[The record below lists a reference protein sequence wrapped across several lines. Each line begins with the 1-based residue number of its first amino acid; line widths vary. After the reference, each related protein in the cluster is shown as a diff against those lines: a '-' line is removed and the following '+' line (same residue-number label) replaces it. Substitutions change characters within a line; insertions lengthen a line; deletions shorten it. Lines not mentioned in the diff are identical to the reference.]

1 MRGIPRRVPR
11 APGGAGGVEPVHEH
25 AEVVRQGERRRARHR
40 RAAVVAQPSHRSVD
54 ERGRHR
60 GIVDRVVEPEPA
72 VGVASRGDVGRHSAG
87 DGPAPTGEEV
97 LAVAGVEEPVVG
109 IEPAPFVRPEGR

>member
-1 MRGIPRRVPR
+1 MGWNYM
-11 APGGAGGVEPVHEH
+11 GAVKP
-25 AEVVRQGERRRARHR
+25 
-40 RAAVVAQPSHRSVD
+40 
-54 ERGRHR
+54 
-60 GIVDRVVEPEPA
+60 
-72 VGVASRGDVGRHSAG
+72 G